1 MHVSFLG
8 LLTIVFVCAKL
19 FGAIAWSWWLVF
31 LPVLILPGLV
41 VAGFLFAVVVTFFS
55 HPFK

>member
-19 FGAIAWSWWLVF
+19 FGAIAWSWWVVF

-41 VAGFLFAVVVTFFS
+41 VAGFVIGAISIFIGSLF
-55 HPFK
+55 K

>member
-41 VAGFLFAVVVTFFS
+41 VAGFVIGTISIFIGSLF
-55 HPFK
+55 K